1 MAIYSFWI
9 FDRHCNC
16 IFDREW
22 TLSSNSSSGTVNSK
36 QNEETAKLLYGMV
49 FSLRS
54 MTQKV
59 SSGPLKNE
67 IKSIATGKYRI
78 HVYCT
83 ASGLQFVLIT
93 DFKQQSY
100 TEVLQY
106 IYSHIYVKYVAHN
119 LFSAYDFA
127 DNKNETRGQ
136 GFRKIANRNFVQ
148 SLESFLSPMIVQ

>member
-36 QNEETAKLLYGMV
+36 QNDETSKLLYGMI

-54 MTQKV
+54 VTQKV
-59 SSGPLKNE
+59 SKGPGKND
-67 IKSIATGKYRI
+67 IKSISTGKYRI
-78 HVYCT
+78 HTYCT
-83 ASGLQFVLIT
+83 ASGLQFILIT

-100 TEVLQY
+100 IQVLQY

-119 LFSAYDFA
+119 MLSPNDFA
-127 DNKNETRGQ
+127 ENENEMKGQ
-136 GFRKIANRNFVQ
+136 GFRKITNRNFVQ
-148 SLESFLSPMIVQ
+148 SLESFLSPMITQ